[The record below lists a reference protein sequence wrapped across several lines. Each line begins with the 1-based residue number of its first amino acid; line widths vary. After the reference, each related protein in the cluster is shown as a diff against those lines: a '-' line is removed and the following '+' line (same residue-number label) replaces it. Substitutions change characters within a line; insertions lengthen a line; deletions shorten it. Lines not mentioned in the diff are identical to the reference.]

1 MLPAVFFVGDI
12 EGRFAVDATRFGR
25 VFLASCGGMI
35 VP

>member
-1 MLPAVFFVGDI
+1 MGGI
-12 EGRFAVDATRFGR
+12 MGRFAVDAIRLGR